1 MMPVGP
7 LMIEHR
13 LIEKMIKVMQQKV
26 ETLAPN
32 KTLERTFTRL
42 HALTGCILLPAA
54 QRRVKRPE
62 RTERRPR

>member
-26 ETLAPN
+26 EALAPN
-32 KTLERTFTRL
+32 KTLDRTFTRL
-42 HALTGCILLPAA
+42 HALTGCILVPAT

-62 RTERRPR
+62 GIERRAR